1 MADIKKIQV
10 CLRHIT
16 SQHCSKGHLSQKTSE
31 RWKSCVGQQPPAIKS
46 VVFNVLPFAL
56 IACLVLNRTS
66 RMVCTSNKVS
76 TNAKEQRP
84 QENIIISMCA
94 CLLVREHACKTTC
107 PKLQAH
113 LQHRLGRNPG
123 IAQLISTLC
132 LKRVGRPQNTFMFFF
147 QETTWALRT
156 YRSLWTCA
164 STDFVPSQ
172 GLCPDICST
181 LKRFNSLPLKGFPL
195 ICSFASC

>member
-84 QENIIISMCA
+84 QEQIIISMCA

-123 IAQLISTLC
+123 IAQLFVEEGWPAPEHFYGICFSRNNL
-132 LKRVGRPQNTFMFFF
+132 GPQDL
-147 QETTWALRT
+147 QELVNLRKH
-156 YRSLWTCA
+156 RFCA
-164 STDFVPSQ
+164 
-172 GLCPDICST
+172 
-181 LKRFNSLPLKGFPL
+181 
-195 ICSFASC
+195 